1 VRRQWEQL
9 ACGKDLADRAGA
21 MVVGIKRVCIDGH
34 HVMHSTA
41 RRLRELC
48 RQRLGGV
55 DVQFVRQEQR
65 QRHLHG
71 KRQRRKRDGATTPE
85 VFFSAHQRV
94 NIRLVVCIPALPWR

>member
-21 MVVGIKRVCIDGH
+21 MVVGIESVCFVGLDL
-34 HVMHSTA
+34 MHGGA
-41 RRLRELC
+41 RCLREIC
-48 RQRLGGV
+48 RQRVGGV

-71 KRQRRKRDGATTPE
+71 KRQRRKHYGATTPE
-85 VFFSAHQRV
+85 VFFLAHQRV

>member
-21 MVVGIKRVCIDGH
+21 MVVGIERVCIAGR
-34 HVMHSTA
+34 HVMRSGA
-41 RRLRELC
+41 RRLWEFY
-48 RQRLGGV
+48 RQRVGGV
-55 DVQFVRQEQR
+55 HVQFVRQEQR

-94 NIRLVVCIPALPWR
+94 NIRLVVCIPAPPRR